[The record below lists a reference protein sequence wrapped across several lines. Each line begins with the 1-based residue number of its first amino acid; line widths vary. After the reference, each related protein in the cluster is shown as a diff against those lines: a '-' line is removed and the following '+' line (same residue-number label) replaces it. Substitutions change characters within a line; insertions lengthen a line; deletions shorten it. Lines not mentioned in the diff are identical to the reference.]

1 MVPKPEPAAAEAAA
15 VENMSGTKSAAM
27 EHGATAAETAAVKR
41 RTATMEA
48 AATVKTAS
56 TVASPTAM
64 TAPTAMTP
72 TTAMT
77 TTAADFG
84 RQPVGGV
91 CHCRRR
97 ARTDQR

>member
-1 MVPKPEPAAAEAAA
+1 MPVKAMVPKPEPAAAEAAA

-27 EHGATAAETAAVKR
+27 EHGATAAETDAVKR

-56 TVASPTAM
+56 TVASP
-64 TAPTAMTP
+64 
-72 TTAMT
+72 TAMT